1 MAIRAPA
8 AGFVMAISP
17 SGPGEVVGPGEEIM
31 AIVPDAT
38 QLVVKTKLSIMD
50 RDRLSA
56 GQEVEV
62 KFAVFKDAYSI
73 TGELATI
80 SADSMLDEV
89 TGNRYYEA
97 NVVLSDDDLSLLGP
111 YKLVPGMP
119 ATVLVKTGTRT
130 LLGYLTSPLRRMFET
145 SLVED

>member
-1 MAIRAPA
+1 
-8 AGFVMAISP
+8 
-17 SGPGEVVGPGEEIM
+17 M